1 MEILKVLSA
10 VPLFQELSSKHL
22 QDLALIMTD
31 QAVKRGQLIFSEGD
45 EASGFYVVI
54 TGRIKIFKLS
64 TEGKEQILHIFGP
77 GEPIGEVPVFAGKR
91 FPANAEALE
100 DGKIS
105 FFPKDAF
112 MELLQRNPSI
122 AIHMLAVLSNR
133 LRRFTSLIEDLSLKE
148 VPGRL
153 AAYLLY
159 LSQIQQSDDDLSL
172 GISKGQLSS
181 LLGTVPETLSRILT
195 RMTKA
200 GLIQL
205 EGPRRIRILNRSA
218 LEELAKGV
226 RPVCIRAIV
235 IFIK

>member
-1 MEILKVLSA
+1 
-10 VPLFQELSSKHL
+10 
-22 QDLALIMTD
+22 
-31 QAVKRGQLIFSEGD
+31 
-45 EASGFYVVI
+45 
-54 TGRIKIFKLS
+54 
-64 TEGKEQILHIFGP
+64 
-77 GEPIGEVPVFAGKR
+77 
-91 FPANAEALE
+91 
-100 DGKIS
+100 
-105 FFPKDAF
+105 
-112 MELLQRNPSI
+112 
-122 AIHMLAVLSNR
+122 MLAVLSNR

-218 LEELAKGV
+218 LEELAGGETHLH
-226 RPVCIRAIV
+226 
-235 IFIK
+235 